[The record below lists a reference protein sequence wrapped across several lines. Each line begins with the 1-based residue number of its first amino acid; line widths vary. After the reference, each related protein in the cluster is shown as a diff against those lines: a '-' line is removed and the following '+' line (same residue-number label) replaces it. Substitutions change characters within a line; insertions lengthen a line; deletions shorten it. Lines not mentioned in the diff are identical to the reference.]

1 MALYIPM
8 YFSLY
13 LENSSNLYKPLLF
26 TLHESVVRGESSVK
40 EIKTDFVIVTIVLNI
55 GSKFIFPGIF
65 VLQYNFICVL
75 VMLLSSLS
83 DKIEM

>member
-1 MALYIPM
+1 M
-8 YFSLY
+8 
-13 LENSSNLYKPLLF
+13 NLSFRKK
-26 TLHESVVRGESSVK
+26 VVLRK
-40 EIKTDFVIVTIVLNI
+40 KTDFVIVTIVLNI

-83 DKIEM
+83 DKIEMWMKDHRFFLKLIKAEQERNSSASLI

>member
-1 MALYIPM
+1 M
-8 YFSLY
+8 
-13 LENSSNLYKPLLF
+13 NLSFREK
-26 TLHESVVRGESSVK
+26 VVLRK
-40 EIKTDFVIVTIVLNI
+40 KTDFVIVTIVLNI
-55 GSKFIFPGIF
+55 GSKFIFAGIF

>member
-1 MALYIPM
+1 M
-8 YFSLY
+8 
-13 LENSSNLYKPLLF
+13 NLSFREK
-26 TLHESVVRGESSVK
+26 VVLRK
-40 EIKTDFVIVTIVLNI
+40 KTDFVIVTIVLNI